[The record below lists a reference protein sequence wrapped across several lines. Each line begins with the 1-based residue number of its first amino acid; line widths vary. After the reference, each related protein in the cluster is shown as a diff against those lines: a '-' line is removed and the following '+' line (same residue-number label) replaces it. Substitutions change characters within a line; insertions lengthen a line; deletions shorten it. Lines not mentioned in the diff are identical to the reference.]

1 MHASILNILNTTKT
15 RIQALGP
22 QTYREGL
29 VDIGFEKRDFFSAV
43 VDAKAEGRVPV
54 IAEVKPASPGRTF
67 REIPPA
73 TAAELAWEMEEAGA
87 VAISVLTEP
96 GVFRGSLEN
105 LNAVRKKVC
114 LPVLRK
120 DFIIDRLQL
129 EEAESDLVLLIAGI
143 LGEKLGVFVELALEK
158 GFEPLVEV
166 HNSKELS
173 FSLDTGAKIIGI
185 NNRDLET
192 LKINL
197 GTTEELA
204 PLIREYDL
212 DHGTKHLIISESG
225 MNSAED
231 VKRVIQAGADAVLIG
246 SALMESDSVFNKTK
260 EFVQSTCW
268 RY

>member
-1 MHASILNILNTTKT
+1 MHTSILHILNTTKT
-15 RIQALGP
+15 RIQAVGP
-22 QTYREGL
+22 QTSREGL
-29 VDIGFEKRDFFSAV
+29 ELGFEKRDFFSAV
-43 VDAKAEGRVPV
+43 ADAKAEGRVPV
-54 IAEVKPASPGRTF
+54 IAEVKPASPGKTF
-67 REIPPA
+67 REILPS

-96 GVFRGSLEN
+96 GVFRGSIEN
-105 LNAVRKKVC
+105 LNAVRNKVC

-120 DFIIDRLQL
+120 DFIIDRMQL
-129 EEAESDLVLLIAGI
+129 EEATNDLVLLIAGI
-143 LGEKLGVFVELALEK
+143 LGDELGAFVEFALEK

-166 HNSKELS
+166 HNRKELS
-173 FSLDTGAKIIGI
+173 SALETSTRIIGI

-197 GTTEELA
+197 ETSEELV

-231 VKRVIQAGADAVLIG
+231 VRRVIQAGADVVLIG
-246 SALMESDSVFNKTK
+246 SALMESDSVFDKTK
-260 EFVQSTCW
+260 EFVQSAGW